1 MKNDE
6 LGRRVQAF
14 FAAAPRPSA
23 PDSLWRLPAPVVAT
37 GQGRERPSGM
47 FGGRRR
53 VIRGLAGIGLAG
65 LVVAGAVAM
74 TVGVRMA
81 GPGVGPSALPTA
93 PVSSPMVPPAS
104 SSASAPLASPAALGP
119 AYAMGGL
126 AWQEVGVGVFA
137 GVEDLAFFPLDQG
150 LLAVGTS
157 RTAQTRLWL
166 TTDGSD
172 FQVLDAS
179 AFQSDDPVT
188 HQVRMT
194 GLVKGPAGYVAVGVL
209 ATPAK
214 TEAGAGEASPLVWR
228 SADGLRWSRIS
239 TKGLPA
245 GGMGSVVS
253 TSTGYVAAV
262 PPFGSQTSYK
272 AFPVFTSA
280 DGVSWQATSVIAT
293 EVVSHAGHIVAQT
306 VNNFDASAT
315 DNFLAVTDDGSKWTT
330 PRLATRVT
338 SVTAGPDGFVAT
350 TYDQTFTKMSVI
362 RSADGRIWTNAGV
375 ASDLW
380 AEPLAYAMGS
390 WVMLASP
397 DGVHD
402 WPRVLTSSD
411 AVTWQSGEIPFQVF
425 GAAMPGGRLT
435 ALRDGFLA
443 ATQAEIGP
451 GSMTAYGPLQVHLWR
466 VRAARPGDVPG
477 SPMPTFPPVVT
488 PSGGITEAQAISIA
502 AARYPKT
509 MTDIYAKLV
518 TIGGFDPKQTLV
530 PADRPVWLVM
540 VVVAKPGCSGKA
552 PGPSPC
558 DLPYTPLTVIVDYF
572 SGDIIEVIDNSK

>member
-1 MKNDE
+1 MKNHE
-6 LGRRVQAF
+6 LDQRVRAF
-14 FAAAPRPSA
+14 FAAAPRPAA
-23 PDSLWRLPAPVVAT
+23 PDSLWRLPATVVSA
-37 GQGRERPSGM
+37 GPDRERVRAPGV
-47 FGGRRR
+47 FGVRRWT
-53 VIRGLAGIGLAG
+53 GLGLAG
-65 LVVAGAVAM
+65 LVVAGAVAV

-81 GPGVGPSALPTA
+81 GPGVGPSASPTA

-126 AWQEVGVGVFA
+126 AWQEVGVGTFD

-188 HQVRMT
+188 HQIRMN
-194 GLVKGPAGYVAVGVL
+194 GLVKGPAGYVAVGALV
-209 ATPAK
+209 TPAK

-272 AFPVFTSA
+272 AFPVFSSA
-280 DGVSWQATSVIAT
+280 DGVSWQATSIVAT
-293 EVVSHAGHIVAQT
+293 QVVSHAGHIVALT

-350 TYDQTFTKMSVI
+350 TYDQAATKMSVI
-362 RSADGRIWTNAGV
+362 RSSDGRIWTNAGE

-380 AEPLAYAMGS
+380 AGPLAYAMGS

-435 ALRDGFLA
+435 ALRDGFLT

-451 GSMTAYGPLQVHLWR
+451 GSMTAYGPLQVHLWW
-466 VRAARPGDVPG
+466 VRTARPGDAPG
-477 SPMPTFPPVVT
+477 SPAPTFPPVTT

-530 PADRPVWLVM
+530 PADRPVWAVM

-558 DLPYTPLTVIVDYF
+558 DLPYTPLTVIVDYYT
-572 SGDIIEVIDNSK
+572 GDIIEVIDNSK